1 MVVSDIEK
9 LLDIT
14 SKELKRLKKEQ
25 EKLRGRDGYEYVV
38 GKETAYTEIYTLL
51 SLAKNKELG
60 E

>member
-1 MVVSDIEK
+1 MAKSDIEK

-25 EKLRGRDGYEYVV
+25 EKLRGCDGCEYIV

-51 SLAKNKELG
+51 LLAKNKELG